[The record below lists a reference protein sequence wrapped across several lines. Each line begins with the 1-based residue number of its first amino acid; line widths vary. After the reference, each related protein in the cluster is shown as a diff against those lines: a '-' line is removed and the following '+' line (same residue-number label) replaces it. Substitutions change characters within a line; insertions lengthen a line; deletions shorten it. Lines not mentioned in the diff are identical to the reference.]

1 MVAVLEVR
9 NLEKVYAGR
18 GASTRALAGVSLSAE
33 KGDFVGIM
41 GASGSGKTTLLNC
54 IATIDAP
61 TSGTV
66 LINGQDVTKLK
77 SRALADFRREEL
89 GFVFQNSNLLDTL
102 TCRENIALPLTIGRV
117 PAGEISARIMGL
129 WHQLW
134 VSRGFST
141 SFPTRCP
148 AASASA
154 WRQPAP

>member
-1 MVAVLEVR
+1 MAAVLEVR
-9 NLEKVYAGR
+9 NLEKVYTGR

-77 SRALADFRREEL
+77 SRAFA
-89 GFVFQNSNLLDTL
+89 
-102 TCRENIALPLTIGRV
+102 
-117 PAGEISARIMGL
+117 
-129 WHQLW
+129 
-134 VSRGFST
+134 T
-141 SFPTRCP
+141 SP
-148 AASASA
+148 
-154 WRQPAP
+154 